1 MVLVRF
7 TLSLVGVVV
16 VALAQSGVAAAH
28 VTAVPTFVAAGD
40 PETVTFVAPNE
51 REAAMRGFMV
61 TVPAGLSIV
70 DTPASDGGWPG
81 TVRGATASWS
91 GCCVAPGSV
100 ASFSL
105 GLEASAEPGAASLE
119 VVQLYP
125 DGEQVR
131 WAVPLTVLPGETSSG
146 SLFGALLVAA
156 VGLLVTVGVV
166 VFAWLRRTRSLQEG

>member
-7 TLSLVGVVV
+7 TLSLVGAVV

-28 VTAVPTFVAAGD
+28 VTAVPTFVAAG
-40 PETVTFVAPNE
+40 ERQTVTLVAPNE
-51 REAAMRGFMV
+51 REAAMSGLTV
-61 TVPAGLSIV
+61 TVPSGLAIADAAVS
-70 DTPASDGGWPG
+70 DTGWEG
-81 TVRGATASWS
+81 AVRGATASWS

-105 GLEASAEPGAASLE
+105 GLEASGEPGAASLE

-131 WAVPLTVLPGETSSG
+131 WPVPLTVIPGETSSG
-146 SLFGALLVAA
+146 SLVGALLVAA